1 MSARFVRPSY
11 DDDTDP
17 NLALEQRSGGNETTD
32 FVFQNP
38 SLAMSISLT
47 RKKLPIT
54 KYKTQ
59 ILYLCE
65 RFRTVIIVGETGS
78 GKSTQVPQFLAE
90 NGWAQNGQ
98 QIAIT
103 QPRRVAAV
111 TLATRVAAEMHCSIG
126 DKVGYVLR
134 FNEVMSENTQ
144 VKFMTDGILLREFQ
158 TDPLLTKY
166 SIVIVDESH
175 ERTITTDLLLGLLK
189 RVLSV
194 RLDLKLVVMSATMD
208 AEVFKDFFETN
219 DSEDRSLDT
228 AQIVSV
234 EGRMYPVS
242 VLYSKVPC
250 PDYIKAAVDAA
261 IFIHKTEKYGDI
273 LVFLTGQDEVERAV
287 SMLIDA
293 SKNLKQYGQLR
304 VMPLYSGLT
313 QRQQVAVFDS
323 AAYGTRKVIVSTN
336 VAETSVTIPGVC
348 YVIDCG
354 LVKLRVYNPDNGVET
369 LQTVKISKS
378 SAKQRAGRAG
388 RIHAGKCYR
397 LYPEEEYQKMLPS
410 QVPEMQRTDL
420 SQVILTLKS
429 LGINNLL
436 KFELPSRPP
445 SQLVIQALHSLFALG
460 AIDEEG
466 MLVNPLG
473 HTMSSFPL
481 PPMHVKVLMSSAT
494 YECSQ
499 EMAAILAMMQ
509 IQNVF
514 IPGDNRHMAEVTKRK
529 FAVEEGDHLTMLNV
543 YTCFIENGKSSK
555 WCRDHYVN
563 YKGLCS
569 AHNICEQLKRY
580 MKKFEIPLKTCK
592 GLIGET
598 ARIRRC
604 LLTGFF
610 SQCARY
616 DHTGHYVTLRDSI
629 PFKVYKGSTV
639 MYRKDYPKYVVF
651 TDILQNSIRDLSVI
665 DLDWLREIAGH
676 YYDFGN
682 DPKNNMQ
689 DEYEADQLG
698 NFN

>member
-1 MSARFVRPSY
+1 MSNRFVRPSY
-11 DDDTDP
+11 DEEDQD
-17 NLALEQRSGGNETTD
+17 LALEQRSGANED

-38 SLAMSISLT
+38 SLALSISQT
-47 RKKLPIT
+47 RKRLPIA
-54 KYKTQ
+54 KYERQ

-78 GKSTQVPQFLAE
+78 GKSTQVPQFLAD

-111 TLATRVAAEMHCSIG
+111 TLAARVATEMRCPLG

-134 FNEVMSENTQ
+134 FNQVMSENTQ
-144 VKFMTDGILLREFQ
+144 IKYMTDGILLREFQ
-158 TDPLLTKY
+158 SDPLLTKY

-175 ERTITTDLLLGLLK
+175 ERTATTDLLLGLLK
-189 RVLSV
+189 RVLNV

-219 DSEDRSLDT
+219 DSSDKSLDT
-228 AQIVSV
+228 AQIISV

-242 VLYSKVPC
+242 IFYSKVPC
-250 PDYIKAAVDAA
+250 PDYVKAAVDAA
-261 IFIHKTEKYGDI
+261 IFIHKTEKHGDI
-273 LVFLTGQDEVERAV
+273 LIFLTGQDEVETALR
-287 SMLIDA
+287 MIIDA
-293 SKNLKQYGQLR
+293 SKSLKQYGNVR
-304 VMPLYSGLT
+304 VFPLYSGLS
-313 QRQQVAVFDS
+313 QKQQLAAFDS
-323 AAYGTRKVIVSTN
+323 AAYGTRKIIVSTN
-336 VAETSVTIPGVC
+336 VAETSVTISGVC

-354 LVKLRVYNPDNGVET
+354 FMKLRVYNTDNGVET
-369 LQTVKISKS
+369 LQTVKTSKS

-388 RIHAGKCYR
+388 RIHPGKCYR
-397 LYPEEEYQKMLPS
+397 LYPEEEYQKLLPS
-410 QVPEMQRTDL
+410 QVPELQRTDL

-429 LGINNLL
+429 LGINNFL
-436 KFELPSRPP
+436 KFQFPSRPP
-445 SQLVIQALHSLFALG
+445 SQLVIQALNSLFALG
-460 AIDEEG
+460 AIDEDG
-466 MLVNPLG
+466 MLTKPLG
-473 HTMSSFPL
+473 HTMSTFPL
-481 PPMHVKVLMSSAT
+481 PPMHVKVLVSAAT
-494 YECSQ
+494 YECSE
-499 EMAAILAMMQ
+499 EMAAVLAMMQ

-529 FAVEEGDHLTMLNV
+529 FAVEEGDHLTNLNV
-543 YTCFIENGKSSK
+543 YTNFVENGKSSK

-580 MKKFEIPLKTCK
+580 LRKFDIPLKSCK

-616 DHTGHYVTLRDSI
+616 DHTGQYVTLRDSI

-651 TDILQNSIRDLSVI
+651 TDVLQNSIRDLSVI
-665 DLDWLREIAGH
+665 ELEWLREIAGH
-676 YYDFGN
+676 YYDFGH
-682 DPKNNMQ
+682 DPKNNM
-689 DEYEADQLG
+689 EENYEADQMG
-698 NFN
+698 NLN